1 MKCNGSCSLVKFK
14 INYIVT
20 KNFSCAVCNL
30 PVEQLY
36 GLRGKKDN
44 KEIDES
50 YYISWK
56 SQSSKGNIVRFQG
69 MANSQ
74 LLWVV
79 GDMESLLSNDFN
91 ETLTVAS
98 SPFGLHSWE
107 LESSEGS
114 QDFIFTQ
121 VQLTLQKSIF

>member
-1 MKCNGSCSLVKFK
+1 MD
-14 INYIVT
+14 
-20 KNFSCAVCNL
+20 NFRCAVCQL

-36 GLRGKKDN
+36 RLRGKKEN

-50 YYISWK
+50 YHISWK
-56 SQSSKGNIVRFQG
+56 SQPSEGNIVQFQG

-79 GDMESLLSNDFN
+79 GDLESLLSNNFN
-91 ETLTVAS
+91 ETLKVAS
-98 SPFGLHSWE
+98 SPFGLHRWE
-107 LESSEGS
+107 LESSEGG

-121 VQLTLQKSIF
+121 VQWTLDFGF